1 MRILGLDA
9 SSKTI
14 GYSVLDYNESTGTV
28 DLVECDYLKPPKK
41 GNLFER
47 LDKTQNMIN
56 EILFKYHPDIV
67 AIEDIAKFMAGA
79 STAKTI
85 ITLAV
90 FNRAVGLA
98 CYKYNGEP
106 PELFNVMKIRHGIK
120 FGKKFPKK
128 DEIPDIV
135 AKHLNITFPYVYK
148 TGKKKTDIMEE
159 SYDMADSLAV
169 AYYYILSLRKKK

>member
-14 GYSVLDYNESTGTV
+14 GYSIIEYNESTGSI
-28 DLVECDYLKPPKK
+28 DLIECDYIKPPKK

-47 LDKTQNMIN
+47 LNKTQNMIK
-56 EILFKYHPDIV
+56 EILVKYDPDKV

-98 CYKYNGEP
+98 CYEYCGEP

-120 FGKKFPKK
+120 LNKKFPKK

-148 TGKKKTDIMEE
+148 TGKKKEEIMEE

-169 AYYYILSLRKKK
+169 AYYYVVSIRKKK